1 MISIEYLEQAGDLI
15 ADGHP
20 YAIDFAE
27 ERGYSLD
34 TVGHLASF
42 RRAFAEYLEFYSEGY
57 LEFNSEGFFDED
69 Y

>member
-34 TVGHLASF
+34 NAGHLASF
-42 RRAFAEYLEFYSEGY
+42 RRAFAEYLQ
-57 LEFNSEGFFDED
+57 FNADTGGFAHES